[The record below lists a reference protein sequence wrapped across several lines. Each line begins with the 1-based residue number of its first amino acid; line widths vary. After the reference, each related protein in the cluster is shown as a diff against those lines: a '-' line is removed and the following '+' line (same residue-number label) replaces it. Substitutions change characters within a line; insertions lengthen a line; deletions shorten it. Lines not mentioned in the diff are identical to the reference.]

1 MSNNP
6 TSYFQIIRKMSVAF
20 AGLFKNITII
30 RSNPDL
36 TAEKIEDQRF
46 IVPIEYADKEKYT
59 KRLLGDPDLQKKIQ
73 IILPRLSYEFL
84 GLEYDSSRKLNTN
97 NKNYAVNPN
106 SAESVL
112 SQYNPV
118 PYNFNYQ
125 LTAYARTIEDA
136 TQIVEQILPYFT
148 PDFSIKLNLVQEM
161 GIVKIVPILLDRVTP
176 SIESDGPFDS
186 EVRVVMF
193 TFDFT
198 IKAFI
203 FGGIK
208 TENII
213 QQANVNISS
222 SNNNFISGSCDNLP
236 TKSFIVLNT
245 GSGDYN
251 IGEIVYQGYN
261 LENAIGTAEVSY
273 WNKANSIITLS
284 RINGTIKVGQTIIGT
299 STLSTYMIDHSYA
312 NNETYLNINITA

>member
-1 MSNNP
+1 MANNP

-30 RSNPDL
+30 RTNPDL

-84 GLEYDSSRKLNTN
+84 GLEYDASRKLNTN
-97 NKNYAVNPN
+97 NKNFAIIPN
-106 SAESVL
+106 STESIL
-112 SQYNPV
+112 TQYNPV

-148 PDFSIKLNLVQEM
+148 PDFSIRLNLVQEM
-161 GIVKIVPILLDRVTP
+161 GITKTVPILLDKVVP
-176 SIESDGPFDS
+176 SIESEGSYDS

-208 TENII
+208 PENLINSSNTNI
-213 QQANVNISS
+213 NSGFPANVTGKCELNISKS
-222 SNNNFISGSCDNLP
+222 YNVYKSESNNFK
-236 TKSFIVLNT
+236 T
-245 GSGDYN
+245 
-251 IGEIVYQGYN
+251 GEIVYQGFN
-261 LENAIGTAEVSY
+261 LENAIGTGIVGN
-273 WNKANSIITLS
+273 WNSNTNIIT
-284 RINGTIKVGQTIIGT
+284 INNISGSMKTGQTIIGT
-299 STLSTYMIDHSYA
+299 ESLASCILTSATSNSYIA
-312 NNETYLNINITA
+312 ITTHQTI